1 MILTKQ
7 IIIQEEVIS
16 NVVQVVQTVE
26 SYVNKKVSA
35 DIIIAPDSLSPK
47 FISLIL
53 WEDIEANEEKKIL
66 EDLAYTR
73 IGQYTDTEIE
83 KRINELLC
91 NEL

>member
-7 IIIQEEVIS
+7 IIVQEEVIS
-16 NVVQVVQTVE
+16 NVVQVVQTIE

-47 FISLIL
+47 SISLIL